1 MSNNQNLGIRIGAA
15 GHFASRMIAA
25 AVASGQVTYADASK
39 AFADLTA
46 DCFETLNT
54 IEDSY
59 STPAATQAAVAG
71 NTAAVQELHAMTQN
85 SGNTIV
91 APAPT
96 VVAGSMPQ
104 VVGEQHGELPA
115 WLGPICAKYGI
126 TKVFDNR
133 PGLVDKPTRPHFR
146 QAGLPA
152 GSRDAKGLWPD
163 TK

>member
-1 MSNNQNLGIRIGAA
+1 MSTQNLGIRIGAA
-15 GHFASRMIAA
+15 GHFASRIVAA
-25 AVASGQVTYADASK
+25 AVASGQVSFNDATQ
-39 AFADLTA
+39 AFADTTA
-46 DCFETLNT
+46 DCFATLNT
-54 IEDSY
+54 IEESY
-59 STPAATQAAVAG
+59 STPAATAAAIQS
-71 NTAAVQELHAMTQN
+71 NDTAVQELHAMTQN

-96 VVAGSMPQ
+96 VVAGGMPQ

-133 PGLVDKPTRPHFR
+133 PGLVEKPTRPHFR

>member
-15 GHFASRMIAA
+15 GHFASRIVAA
-25 AVASGQVTYADASK
+25 AVASGQVSYNDAMK
-39 AFADLTA
+39 AFADTTA
-46 DCFETLNT
+46 DCFATLND
-54 IEDSY
+54 IEEAISGEVV
-59 STPAATQAAVAG
+59 TQATVQSNA
-71 NTAAVQELHAMTQN
+71 TAVQELHAMTQN
-85 SGNTIV
+85 SGNTNV
-91 APAPT
+91 APPP
-96 VVAGSMPQ
+96 VAVGAMPQ

-115 WLGPICAKYGI
+115 WLGPVCAKYGI

-133 PGLVDKPTRPHFR
+133 PGLVEKPTRPHFR